1 MDLNGDGHLDILSG
15 SYSRQ
20 DQDMAGLF
28 QVLWGKP
35 DGTFGKP
42 EVLNGSDGQPL
53 LLPKSDD
60 ITDRICTR
68 PFAVDLD
75 GDGHLDI
82 VSGNFTGTFAWFRGE
97 GKGKFAPTSTWLEH
111 AGTPL
116 RVDAHGD
123 PFFVDYDKDG
133 DFDMFSGSAQGG
145 VFYFAN
151 EGSKTA
157 PKFAAKATV
166 LKAHGHAMPGA
177 DTKFGDAHLTGPSAD
192 TRVWVADVDGD
203 GKLDL
208 LVGDQIVLMHCAKG
222 VSEADAAKKYAA
234 WLEKQQAL
242 FKAQTTTTEVDE
254 KTGEKSVALKA
265 SDDFNERYQALEKER
280 DTFVKQESTGFVWLM
295 RGK

>member
-1 MDLNGDGHLDILSG
+1 
-15 SYSRQ
+15 
-20 DQDMAGLF
+20 
-28 QVLWGKP
+28 
-35 DGTFGKP
+35 
-42 EVLNGSDGQPL
+42 
-53 LLPKSDD
+53 
-60 ITDRICTR
+60 
-68 PFAVDLD
+68 
-75 GDGHLDI
+75 
-82 VSGNFTGTFAWFRGE
+82 
-97 GKGKFAPTSTWLEH
+97 
-111 AGTPL
+111 
-116 RVDAHGD
+116 
-123 PFFVDYDKDG
+123 
-133 DFDMFSGSAQGG
+133 
-145 VFYFAN
+145 
-151 EGSKTA
+151 
-157 PKFAAKATV
+157 V